1 MLWENFV
8 TGREKF
14 RLTYF
19 LLWWTWNQA
28 ILLSDLINQIAIL
41 PKFIVMNNESYRMV
55 SVSQELIM
63 KGKITVVL
71 VWTGGAFAVIF
82 NSSSS
87 DRILELLYKAE
98 CKHIY
103 KTIKVAYS
111 FFEEQ
116 QARLKVL
123 YRWSTG
129 FSAFTPCFV
138 KNWLLLKGKGYQGIR
153 CRWYK
158 NFSTNLWL
166 FWLAPFSWPG
176 VLNIFIYFDKMYNC
190 RNA

>member
-1 MLWENFV
+1 MRKFCYRK
-8 TGREKF
+8 REIQVNLF
-14 RLTYF
+14 
-19 LLWWTWNQA
+19 
-28 ILLSDLINQIAIL
+28 
-41 PKFIVMNNESYRMV
+41 FIMVNLKSSNTFEWSHKPDCHPTKIHSNESYRMV